1 MRTLFSAAAVGLF
14 AAGIGTA
21 QAAELTLS
29 SWLPP
34 AHALTKDI
42 LVPWAEAVEE
52 ATEGRVTHTLLP
64 KAVAA
69 PPATYD
75 AVADGLADVSLG
87 VHGYTPGRFVL
98 TKSAEFPFLG
108 DDATSISV
116 AYQRIHERYFADK
129 GEHEEVV
136 VLSVFTHGPGHIWNK
151 VRPVA
156 QVSDLEGLKIRVGGG
171 VVNDVTKALGVTS
184 ILKPAS
190 ASFELLNTGVV
201 DGVFFPKESIAI
213 FKLQDLIRHGTTVP
227 GGLYN
232 TSFFMVMN
240 RGAFDALSAEDQDAL
255 MSVSG
260 QALARRAG
268 QAWDAA
274 DTWGEGVAREA
285 GVEIQAASDAMLADI
300 AERTR
305 AIEEAWYDEA
315 AGKGIDGKAVMEAF
329 RAEIQA
335 VAAGG

>member
-1 MRTLFSAAAVGLF
+1 MRKLLSAAAIGVF
-14 AAGIGTA
+14 AAGVGTA

-42 LVPWAEAVEE
+42 LVPWAEAVQE
-52 ATEGRVTHTLLP
+52 ATDGRVTHNLLP

-75 AVADGLADVSLG
+75 AIADGLADVSLS

-116 AYQRIHERYFADK
+116 AYQRIHDRFFADK

-136 VLSVFTHGPGHIWNK
+136 LLAVFTHGPGNIWNK
-151 VRPVA
+151 VRPVS

-190 ASFELLNTGVV
+190 QSFELLNTGVV
-201 DGVFFPKESIAI
+201 DGVFFPKESVAI
-213 FKLQDLIRHGTTVP
+213 FKLQDLIRHGTLVP

-240 RGAFDALSAEDQDAL
+240 RDAFEALPAADQEAL

-260 QALARRAG
+260 EALARRAG

-274 DTWGEGVAREA
+274 DAWGLQVANEA
-285 GVEIQAASDAMLADI
+285 GIEVQTASDAMLADI

-315 AGKGIDGKAVMEAF
+315 AAKGVDGRAVMDAF